1 MNIGIS
7 NMEFS
12 EVFIDA
18 CKTDNYY
25 DALHKLWRNKDWLED
40 DPFVN
45 ILERNE
51 REQKEVEYYV
61 GLDMLF
67 IQLSKVIYKF
77 LHKYYFLFYGNPR
90 SIELFEDYI
99 KKNLFKDL
107 NDFCKDDFKE
117 FPVHNVLEKYNKRLL
132 EVVGKFYDDF
142 YNEQLE
148 YIMDNIVKDDIVFG
162 VTDNNSEL
170 ENLME
175 VYHDFIQDELADD
188 LLAGKKISVWISE
201 KTREKYIM
209 GIKTRF
215 EKGSFWIS
223 PQLILD
229 ALDLEKLKE
238 E

>member
-1 MNIGIS
+1 MT
-7 NMEFS
+7 FS
-12 EVFIDA
+12 EQSLEKF
-18 CKTDNYY
+18 KTLEYD

-90 SIELFEDYI
+90 SIELFEDYM
-99 KKNLFKDL
+99 KKNLFKNL
-107 NDFCKDDFKE
+107 NDYCKDDFKE
-117 FPVHNVLEKYNKRLL
+117 FPVYNVLEKYNKRLL
-132 EVVGKFYDDF
+132 EVVGKFYYDF

-162 VTDNNSEL
+162 VKDDNSEL

-175 VYHDFIQDELADD
+175 VYHDFIQNELADD

-209 GIKTRF
+209 EIKTRF

>member
-1 MNIGIS
+1 MT
-7 NMEFS
+7 FS
-12 EVFIDA
+12 KQSLEKF
-18 CKTDNYY
+18 KTLDYD

-51 REQKEVEYYV
+51 REQKEVEYYI
-61 GLDMLF
+61 GLDMF
-67 IQLSKVIYKF
+67 FTQLSKVIYKF
-77 LHKYYFLFYGNPR
+77 LHKYYFLCYSRPR
-90 SIELFEDYI
+90 NIGLFEDYM

-107 NDFCKDDFKE
+107 NDFCKDDFKK

-132 EVVGKFYDDF
+132 EVVGKFYYDF

-148 YIMDNIVKDDIVFG
+148 YIMDNIARDDVVFG
-162 VTDNNSEL
+162 VTDNNSDL

-175 VYHDFIQDELADD
+175 VYHDFVQDELADD
-188 LLAGKKISVWISE
+188 LLAGKKISIWISE

>member
-1 MNIGIS
+1 MT
-7 NMEFS
+7 FS
-12 EVFIDA
+12 KQSLEKFKTLDYDDA
-18 CKTDNYY
+18 I
-25 DALHKLWRNKDWLED
+25 HKLWRNKDWLED

-51 REQKEVEYYV
+51 REQKEVEYYI

-67 IQLSKVIYKF
+67 TQLSKVIYRF
-77 LHKYYFLFYGNPR
+77 LHKYYFLCYSRPQNIG
-90 SIELFEDYI
+90 LFEDYM

-132 EVVGKFYDDF
+132 EVVGKFYYNF

-148 YIMDNIVKDDIVFG
+148 YIMDNIVKDDIVF
-162 VTDNNSEL
+162 V
-170 ENLME
+170 
-175 VYHDFIQDELADD
+175 QDEVADD
-188 LLAGKKISVWISE
+188 LGVGKKICIWISE
-201 KTREKYIM
+201 KTREKDIM
-209 GIKTRF
+209 RIKTRF